1 MSALIRRGSL
11 FDDFFRDIS
20 PGFYVRP
27 LHGEPLPDPDKI
39 KIDVKEGDK
48 AYTVLAEIP
57 GVNKDD
63 VHIAIDGN
71 VVTLSAEVKQQD
83 TQTRDDKLLRS
94 ERYYGSVSR
103 AFSLPQEVDATQAK
117 AKCDNGVLT
126 LTLPKKGNGGAQRI
140 RVE

>member
-1 MSALIRRGSL
+1 MNPLIRRGSL
-11 FDDFFRDIS
+11 FDDFFRDVS

-39 KIDVKEGDK
+39 KIDVKESDK
-48 AYTVLAEIP
+48 TYTVLADIP

-71 VVTLSAEVKQQD
+71 VITLSAEVKQQD
-83 TQTRDDKLLRS
+83 AQTREDKVLRS

-103 AFSLPQEVDATQAK
+103 AFSLPQEVDAAQAK
-117 AKCDNGVLT
+117 ARYDSGVLT